1 MKGRK
6 HAKATKWD
14 SNAEH
19 NRQAAA
25 QRLLQNVIFSFL
37 ISLIL
42 FLKKLE
48 NDHFYCFLALDFIR
62 SLSLSLS
69 LFLPLSLRTMGL
81 LGFLKNI
88 WKVRKNL
95 KEMKRYLL
103 EKSLSV
109 LKRKKSWRDIDEEL
123 RIGNTDRGT
132 CRILSYCIIVN

>member
-1 MKGRK
+1 MKMKGRK

-62 SLSLSLS
+62 SLSLSFSLS
-69 LFLPLSLRTMGL
+69 PSLSKDDGT
-81 LGFLKNI
+81 LGFSEKHLESSKESERNE
-88 WKVRKNL
+88 KVP
-95 KEMKRYLL
+95 
-103 EKSLSV
+103 S
-109 LKRKKSWRDIDEEL
+109 RKKSLCLKEKKNLGE
-123 RIGNTDRGT
+123 
-132 CRILSYCIIVN
+132 ILMKNYE